1 MALKFQCLSVTASK
15 SLASWRVTVAT
26 RCCRLLLFLLDR
38 STESFVTKFSTTCL
52 LLQGL
57 LVFVDFRLTN
67 DNNHCRR
74 STQSLRKVVTVQQKE
89 ERNSNEH
96 KNMNDSRKMIINIH
110 FALGLLCVTAA
121 AVLGT
126 VSAAGESEFNLR
138 PYVICI
144 KYVYCMVYL
153 ILFVYSEVWREI

>member
-1 MALKFQCLSVTASK
+1 VALKFQCLSVTASK
-15 SLASWRVTVAT
+15 SLASWRVTVAV
-26 RCCRLLLFLLDR
+26 RCRLTTVFLWDR
-38 STESFVTKFSTTCL
+38 SIDSFVPTFSTTCL

-67 DNNHCRR
+67 DNSHCRR
-74 STQSLRKVVTVQQKE
+74 SIQSLRKIVKTHQKV

-96 KNMNDSRKMIINIH
+96 ENMNDNRKMIMNIH
-110 FALGLLCVTAA
+110 FALGLLCVAA
-121 AVLGT
+121 AAMLGT

-144 KYVYCMVYL
+144 AWS
-153 ILFVYSEVWREI
+153 I